1 MGTPEPL
8 TVTPVQLVTRADLL
22 FHLSSDVATASSA
35 GQQIR
40 MDTGAYGKICVAIPI
55 AMNVLQDKVID
66 AIDTAAHGLYDGGVK
81 LRQATGNY
89 QTSDT
94 NAATVMASTRTRSA
108 F

>member
-1 MGTPEPL
+1 MGLPDPL
-8 TVTPVQLVTRADLL
+8 AVTPAQLMTHADLL
-22 FHLSSDVATASSA
+22 FHLSSDVTAARSA

-40 MDTGAYGKICVAIPI
+40 MDAGAYGKICVAIPI

-81 LRQATGNY
+81 LHQAAGNY
-89 QTSDT
+89 QTSDA
-94 NAATVMASTRTRSA
+94 NAATVLANTRTRSA

>member
-1 MGTPEPL
+1 MATPEPL
-8 TVTPVQLVTRADLL
+8 TVTPAQLVTHADLL
-22 FHLSSDVATASSA
+22 FHLSSDVAAARSA

-40 MDTGAYGKICVAIPI
+40 MAAGAYGKICVAIPI
-55 AMNVLQDKVID
+55 AMNVLQEKVIE

-81 LRQATGNY
+81 LHQAAGNY

-94 NAATVMASTRTRSA
+94 NAATVMANTRMRSA

>member
-8 TVTPVQLVTRADLL
+8 AVTPVQLVTHADLL
-22 FHLSSDVATASSA
+22 FHLSSDVATARSA
-35 GQQIR
+35 GRQIR
-40 MDTGAYGKICVAIPI
+40 MDAGAYGKICVAIPI

-81 LRQATGNY
+81 LRRAAGDY

-94 NAATVMASTRTRSA
+94 NAATVMANTRMRST